1 MTIAI
6 AVSVSEGLVLAADS
20 RTTRRQQS
28 GDDRLAEI
36 LTDNAVKIFPL
47 GRRAGAV
54 TYGRSHLRGLTI
66 AGVAGR
72 FEVRRPDLP
81 GDVSAVIAEF
91 EAYLGQIEPAEEA
104 AAGSRAPRADDSVGF
119 LVAGFGTDGTGR
131 IYEIRW
137 PERETH
143 LLSTTE
149 APNYHWRGQGE
160 AVTRLMKGVDARI
173 DRSQLD
179 PELASRLSAL
189 EYNVALSQMSLDD
202 AVDFARLLGDAAIGI
217 DRFVTGTMGGTK
229 LQHLVG
235 GHLTIAAVTPRGFR
249 VIPAAGSWY

>member
-20 RTTRRQQS
+20 RTTRRQQTPE
-28 GDDRLAEI
+28 DRFAEV
-36 LTDNAVKIFPL
+36 LTDKAVKVFPL
-47 GRRAGAV
+47 GRRAGAA

-66 AGVAGR
+66 AALAGR
-72 FEVRRPDLP
+72 FKLGRSECPVDIAAL
-81 GDVSAVIAEF
+81 IAEF
-91 EAYLGQIEPAEEA
+91 EAYLDRIEPAEA
-104 AAGSRAPRADDSVGF
+104 ATAGSPTPQHDESIGF
-119 LVAGFGTDGTGR
+119 LVAGYGSDGAGR

-173 DRSQLD
+173 DRSELD
-179 PELASRLSAL
+179 PQVASRLAAV
-189 EYNVALSQMSLDD
+189 EYNVALSQMSLHD
-202 AVDFARLLGDAAIGI
+202 AADFARLLGDTAIGI
-217 DRFVTGTMGGTK
+217 DRFVTGTIGGTK
-229 LQHLVG
+229 QQRMVG
-235 GHLTIAAVTPRGFR
+235 GRLTIAAVTPEGFQ
-249 VIPAAGSWY
+249 VLPFTGSG

>member
-20 RTTRRQQS
+20 RTTRWRQTP
-28 GDDRLAEI
+28 DDRLAEV
-36 LTDNAVKIFPL
+36 LTDKAVKVFPL
-47 GRRAGAV
+47 GRRAGAA
-54 TYGRSHLRGLTI
+54 TYGRSHLCGLTI

-72 FEVRRPDLP
+72 FELGRSESP
-81 GDVSAVIAEF
+81 GGISALIAEF
-91 EAYLGQIEPAEEA
+91 EAYLDRIEPAEA
-104 AAGSRAPRADDSVGF
+104 ATAGSRTPQQDESIGF
-119 LVAGFGTDGTGR
+119 LLAGYGSDGTGR

-173 DRSQLD
+173 DRSELD
-179 PELASRLSAL
+179 PQVASRLSAV
-189 EYNVALSQMSLDD
+189 EYSVALSQMSLHD
-202 AVDFARLLGDAAIGI
+202 AADFARLLGDAAIGI
-217 DRFVTGTMGGTK
+217 DRFVTGTIGGTK
-229 LQHLVG
+229 QRRMVG
-235 GHLTIAAVTPRGFR
+235 GHLTIAAVTPQGFQ
-249 VIPAAGSWY
+249 VIPFSGSG